1 MILIIGGSFQ
11 GKTDFAKTLSEKE
24 PPLVIDGTKLQK
36 EDIKCADIITNMHL
50 YIQKRLKEDE
60 NLKIEM
66 SEILEQNPRA
76 IVTIAELGCGIV
88 PVEAFDRCYREMT
101 GRISCEL
108 AQKADAVY
116 RVTCGIGTRI
126 K

>member
-24 PPLVIDGTKLQK
+24 TPLVIDGTKLQK

-66 SEILEQNPRA
+66 SEILEQNPRV
-76 IVTIAELGCGIV
+76 IVTIAELGCGVV
-88 PVEAFDRCYREMT
+88 PVEAFDRRYREMT

-108 AQKADAVY
+108 AKKADAVY